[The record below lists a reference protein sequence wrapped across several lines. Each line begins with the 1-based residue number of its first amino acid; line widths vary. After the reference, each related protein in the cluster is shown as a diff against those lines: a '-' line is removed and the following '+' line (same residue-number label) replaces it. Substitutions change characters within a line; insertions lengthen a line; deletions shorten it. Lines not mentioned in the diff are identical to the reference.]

1 MADEPTA
8 AGGWL
13 PPAAP
18 GGRPAPQFEPAPP
31 EPEPEPEPPS
41 DVAAAWGTP
50 AHRAVFTPA
59 RSTPSPP
66 NGLATTSLVLGI
78 VGLLLVIF
86 APLSLPVSIAAW
98 ITGAQSR
105 KRIAAGLTD
114 QGEGSA
120 RGGVILGIVGVVLGM
135 LVVTAW
141 IVLVALGV
149 DLEELRRDLERRSS
163 S

>member
-8 AGGWL
+8 GGWL
-13 PPAAP
+13 PPSAP
-18 GGRPAPQFEPAPP
+18 GSRPAPQFEPAPP
-31 EPEPEPEPPS
+31 DPEPEPEPEPEREA
-41 DVAAAWGTP
+41 VAAWGTP
-50 AHRAVFTPA
+50 RDRPVFQPAA
-59 RSTPSPP
+59 RSSQP

-78 VGLLLVIF
+78 VGILLVIF
-86 APLSLPVSIAAW
+86 APLSIPVSVAAW

-105 KRIAAGLTD
+105 KRVAAGITD

-120 RGGVILGIVGVVLGM
+120 RGGVILGITGVVLGL
-135 LVVTAW
+135 LVVATW

>member
-1 MADEPTA
+1 MADEPI

-31 EPEPEPEPPS
+31 EPEPAPEPPK
-41 DVAAAWGTP
+41 DVAAAWSTP
-50 AHRAVFTPA
+50 ADRPRFTPA
-59 RSTPSPP
+59 KPTSPP

-78 VGLLLVIF
+78 VGLLLVIV

-120 RGGVILGIVGVVLGM
+120 RGGVILGIIGVVIGL

-149 DLEELRRDLERRSS
+149 DLEELRRDLERQSS

>member
-8 AGGWL
+8 GSWL
-13 PPAAP
+13 PPSAP
-18 GGRPAPQFEPAPP
+18 GSRPAPQFEPAPP
-31 EPEPEPEPPS
+31 EPEPEPEPQR
-41 DVAAAWGTP
+41 DMVATRDAPRERPVFRPAAK
-50 AHRAVFTPA
+50 
-59 RSTPSPP
+59 SSQP

-78 VGLLLVIF
+78 VGILLVIF
-86 APLSLPVSIAAW
+86 APLSIPVSIAAW

-105 KRIAAGLTD
+105 KRVAAGITD

-120 RGGVILGIVGVVLGM
+120 RGGVILGIIGVVLGL
-135 LVVTAW
+135 LVVAAW

>member
-1 MADEPTA
+1 MADEPI

-31 EPEPEPEPPS
+31 EPEPPAELPK
-41 DVAAAWGTP
+41 DVAAAWSTP
-50 AHRAVFTPA
+50 ADRPQFTAAKPA
-59 RSTPSPP
+59 SPP

-120 RGGVILGIVGVVLGM
+120 RGGVILGIIGVVLGL

>member
-1 MADEPTA
+1 MADEPI

-13 PPAAP
+13 PPSAP

-31 EPEPEPEPPS
+31 EPEPEPEHE
-41 DVAAAWGTP
+41 VAAAWSTP
-50 AHRAVFTPA
+50 ADRPVFTPA
-59 RSTPSPP
+59 AKPSSPP

-98 ITGAQSR
+98 ITGVQSR

-120 RGGVILGIVGVVLGM
+120 RGGVILGIIGVVLGL

-149 DLEELRRDLERRSS
+149 DLEELRRDLERQSS
-163 S
+163 G

>member
-1 MADEPTA
+1 MADEPT

-31 EPEPEPEPPS
+31 EPEPAPEPPA
-41 DVAAAWGTP
+41 DMVAAWGTP
-50 AHRAVFTPA
+50 SDRAVFAPA
-59 RSTPSPP
+59 RPASQP

-98 ITGAQSR
+98 VTGAQSR

-120 RGGVILGIVGVVLGM
+120 RGGVILGIIGVVLG
-135 LVVTAW
+135 LIVVIAW
-141 IVLVALGV
+141 IVLVAVGV

>member
-1 MADEPTA
+1 MADEPI

-31 EPEPEPEPPS
+31 EPEPEPEPPR

-50 AHRAVFTPA
+50 GDRPQFRPA
-59 RSTPSPP
+59 AKPASPP

-78 VGLLLVIF
+78 VGLLLVVF

-120 RGGVILGIVGVVLGM
+120 RGGVILGIIGVILGL
-135 LVVTAW
+135 LVFAAW

>member
-1 MADEPTA
+1 MADEPI

-31 EPEPEPEPPS
+31 DPEPVPQSTDE
-41 DVAAAWGTP
+41 DVAAAWGTHDRP
-50 AHRAVFTPA
+50 FFTPA
-59 RSTPSPP
+59 KPASQP

-78 VGLLLVIF
+78 VGLLLMIF
-86 APLSLPVSIAAW
+86 PPLSLPVSIAAW
-98 ITGAQSR
+98 VTGVQSR

-120 RGGVILGIVGVVLGM
+120 RGGVILGIIGVVLGLI
-135 LVVTAW
+135 LVIAW
-141 IVLVALGV
+141 IVLVAVGV
-149 DLEELRRDLERRSS
+149 DLEELRRDLENRSS

>member
-8 AGGWL
+8 GGWL
-13 PPAAP
+13 PPSAP
-18 GGRPAPQFEPAPP
+18 GARPAPQFEPAPP
-31 EPEPEPEPPS
+31 EPEPERQP
-41 DVAAAWGTP
+41 DAVAAWGTP
-50 AHRAVFTPA
+50 ADRPVFKPAA
-59 RSTPSPP
+59 RSSQP

-78 VGLLLVIF
+78 VGILLVIF
-86 APLSLPVSIAAW
+86 APLSIPVSIAAW

-105 KRIAAGLTD
+105 KRVAAGITD

-120 RGGVILGIVGVVLGM
+120 RGGVILGIIGVVLGL

>member
-1 MADEPTA
+1 MADEQI

-31 EPEPEPEPPS
+31 EPEPAPEPQT
-41 DVAAAWGTP
+41 DVVAAWGTP
-50 AHRAVFTPA
+50 SDRPA
-59 RSTPSPP
+59 FKPAAKPASAP

-98 ITGAQSR
+98 VTGVQSR
-105 KRIAAGLTD
+105 KRVAAGLTD

-120 RGGVILGIVGVVLGM
+120 RGGVILGIIGVALGL
-135 LVVTAW
+135 LVVAAW

-149 DLEELRRDLERRSS
+149 DLEEVRRDLERRSS

>member
-1 MADEPTA
+1 MADEPI

-13 PPAAP
+13 PPSAP

-31 EPEPEPEPPS
+31 DPEPAPEPPQ
-41 DVAAAWGTP
+41 DVSAAWATP
-50 AHRAVFTPA
+50 ADRPRFTPA
-59 RSTPSPP
+59 PRSTSPP

-78 VGLLLVIF
+78 VGVLLVIF

-105 KRIAAGLTD
+105 KRIAAGITD

-120 RGGVILGIVGVVLGM
+120 RGGVILGIVGVVLGL

-149 DLEELRRDLERRSS
+149 DLEELRRDLERQSS

>member
-1 MADEPTA
+1 MTA
-8 AGGWL
+8 AW
-13 PPAAP
+13 A
-18 GGRPAPQFEPAPP
+18 
-31 EPEPEPEPPS
+31 
-41 DVAAAWGTP
+41 TP
-50 AHRAVFTPA
+50 AERPTFTPA
-59 RSTPSPP
+59 PRSTSPP

-120 RGGVILGIVGVVLGM
+120 RGGVILGIVGVVLGL

-149 DLEELRRDLERRSS
+149 DLEELRRDLERQSS

>member
-1 MADEPTA
+1 MADEPI

-31 EPEPEPEPPS
+31 EAEPEPEPPS
-41 DVAAAWGTP
+41 DVVAAWGTP
-50 AHRAVFTPA
+50 ADRAVFAPA
-59 RSTPSPP
+59 RSPSQP

-98 ITGAQSR
+98 VTGVQSR
-105 KRIAAGLTD
+105 KRVAAGLTD

-120 RGGVILGIVGVVLGM
+120 RGGVILGIIGVVLGL
-135 LVVTAW
+135 LVVVAW
-141 IVLVALGV
+141 IVLVIVGV

>member
-1 MADEPTA
+1 VADEPI

-31 EPEPEPEPPS
+31 EPEPAPEPPK
-41 DVAAAWGTP
+41 DVAAAWSTP
-50 AHRAVFTPA
+50 ADRPQFRPA
-59 RSTPSPP
+59 RTASPP

-105 KRIAAGLTD
+105 KRIAAGITD

-120 RGGVILGIVGVVLGM
+120 RGGVILGIIGVVLGL

>member
-1 MADEPTA
+1 MADEQS

-31 EPEPEPEPPS
+31 DPEPAPEPQE
-41 DVAAAWGTP
+41 DVVAAWGVP
-50 AHRAVFTPA
+50 SDRPVFAPSRA
-59 RSTPSPP
+59 PSRP

-98 ITGAQSR
+98 VTGAQSR
-105 KRIAAGLTD
+105 KRVAAGITD

-120 RGGVILGIVGVVLGM
+120 RGGVILGIIGVVLGL
-135 LVVTAW
+135 LVVAAW
-141 IVLVALGV
+141 IVLVALGI
-149 DLEELRRDLERRSS
+149 DLEEVRRDLERRSS

>member
-1 MADEPTA
+1 MAEEPI

-18 GGRPAPQFEPAPP
+18 GGRPAPQYEPAPP
-31 EPEPEPEPPS
+31 EPEPDPPR
-41 DVAAAWGTP
+41 DEAAAAWSTP
-50 AHRAVFTPA
+50 ADRPTFALA
-59 RSTPSPP
+59 KSAPSVP

-78 VGLLLVIF
+78 VGLLLVVF

-98 ITGAQSR
+98 VTGAQSR
-105 KRIAAGLTD
+105 KRVAAGLTD
-114 QGEGSA
+114 QGEGAA
-120 RGGVILGIVGVVLGM
+120 RGGVILGIIGVVLGL
-135 LVVTAW
+135 LVFAAW

-163 S
+163 G

>member
-1 MADEPTA
+1 MADEPI

-31 EPEPEPEPPS
+31 EPEPAPEPPA
-41 DVAAAWGTP
+41 DVVAAWGTP
-50 AHRAVFTPA
+50 SDRAVFAPA
-59 RSTPSPP
+59 RPASQP

-98 ITGAQSR
+98 VTGAQSR

-120 RGGVILGIVGVVLGM
+120 RGGVILGIIGVVLG
-135 LVVTAW
+135 LIVVIAW
-141 IVLVALGV
+141 IVLVAVGV
-149 DLEELRRDLERRSS
+149 DLEELRRDLENRSS